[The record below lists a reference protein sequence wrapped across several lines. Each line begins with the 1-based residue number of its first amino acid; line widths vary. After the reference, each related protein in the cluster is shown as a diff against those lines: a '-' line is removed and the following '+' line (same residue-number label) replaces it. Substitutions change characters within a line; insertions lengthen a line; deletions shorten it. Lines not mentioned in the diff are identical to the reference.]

1 MINQLL
7 QKKRNIKEKFWKIN
21 YGTKSS
27 LKIVLFNSFFFPSA
41 SYFLLLTSFVSV
53 KYNNKNV
60 LKVRHWN
67 VQEEN
72 MLQK

>member
-1 MINQLL
+1 MG
-7 QKKRNIKEKFWKIN
+7 QKAVWK
-21 YGTKSS
+21 
-27 LKIVLFNSFFFPSA
+27 LFYSTPFFFPSA